1 MGVRISPPV
10 LGLNKKY
17 MNKVV
22 TWVKD
27 LRVFIIESFEELRT
41 RVTWPKSSELQS
53 NSVLVVVASLIF
65 AVVIGLVDRFF
76 DTLVSL
82 FYKTF

>member
-1 MGVRISPPV
+1 
-10 LGLNKKY
+10 